1 MVLHF
6 KSISVYIPDHNKGT
20 GCQAGSLCSMIQNN
34 PVHRIPM
41 VQLCKT
47 FAWEAT
53 VIQELAFGITGL
65 GTVVM
70 VHGV

>member
-1 MVLHF
+1 M
-6 KSISVYIPDHNKGT
+6 KSISVYIPDHDTGT
-20 GCQAGSLCSMIQNN
+20 GCQTGSLCSMIQNK

-41 VQLCKT
+41 VQLHKT
-47 FAWEAT
+47 FAWEAI
-53 VIQELAFGITGL
+53 VIEGLAFGITGL